1 MSLSKAMKDT
11 KRRKGKILG
20 NHAALITLEIIYKL
34 DKIHKKSGIT
44 SQMR

>member
-20 NHAALITLEIIYKL
+20 NHALLIISEIHDI
-34 DKIHKKSGIT
+34 I
-44 SQMR
+44 